1 MNYDLSKLT
10 GASDIELP
18 FIAERLSSE
27 RAYQKVMR
35 RLIVSIK
42 QAVIDDVLPTY
53 RLYIADGITDLL
65 GSFAAKVK
73 QAADNAINWVT
84 GFVHSETDWHTDKFA
99 QSVKT
104 ATGADV
110 KPIVHIANM
119 DDIKTAM
126 IERNASLITN
136 LADDTRQKIVQ
147 AVINASVN
155 KKSMGELKADIEQI
169 LGAQAARA
177 DLIAQDQTIKLTADL
192 NRYRQEQAGIK
203 RYRWVSKQDNRV
215 RPLHQR
221 LNGKIYEW
229 GKPTGAEHGLPPGQ
243 PIRCRCRAKAVI

>member
-1 MNYDLSKLT
+1 MMDYDLAKLT
-10 GASDIELP
+10 GASDTELP

-27 RAYQKVMR
+27 RAYQKAMR
-35 RLIVSIK
+35 KLMVGIK
-42 QAVIDDVLPTY
+42 QAVIDDVLPVY

-65 GSFAAKVK
+65 GRFAAKVK
-73 QAADNAINWVT
+73 RAVDSAVGWVT
-84 GFVHSETDWHTDKFA
+84 GFVRDETDWHTDKFA

-110 KPIVHIANM
+110 KPIIASAS
-119 DDIKTAM
+119 DIKTAI
-126 IERNASLITN
+126 IERNVSLISN

-147 AVINASVN
+147 AVINANINKHSV
-155 KKSMGELKADIEQI
+155 SQLKAAIEQI
-169 LGAQAARA
+169 LGTQAARA
-177 DLIAQDQTIKLTADL
+177 DLIAQDQTIKLIADL

-203 RYRWVSKQDNRV
+203 RYKWVSKQDDRV
-215 RPLHQR
+215 RPLHRQ

>member
-1 MNYDLSKLT
+1 MDYNLAKLT
-10 GASDIELP
+10 NGQGIELS

-42 QAVIDDVLPTY
+42 SAVVDDVLPMY

-65 GSFAAKVK
+65 GRFASKVK
-73 QAADNAINWVT
+73 QAADNAISWVT
-84 GFVHSETDWHTDKFA
+84 GFVHKETDWHTDKFA

-110 KPIVHIANM
+110 KPIIHIANM

-155 KKSMGELKADIEQI
+155 KKGMGELKADIEQI
-169 LGAQAARA
+169 LGTQAARA
-177 DLIAQDQTIKLTADL
+177 DLIAQDQTIKLVADL

-203 RYRWVSKQDNRV
+203 RYKWVSKQDDRV
-215 RPLHQR
+215 RPLHRQ

>member
-1 MNYDLSKLT
+1 MDYNLAKLT
-10 GASDIELP
+10 NASSIELP

-27 RAYQKVMR
+27 RAYQKAMR
-35 RLIVSIK
+35 KLMVAIK
-42 QAVIDDVLPTY
+42 QAVIDDVLPVY

-65 GSFAAKVK
+65 GGFVAKVK
-73 QAADNAINWVT
+73 RAVDSAVGWVT
-84 GFVHSETDWHTDKFA
+84 GFVHDETDWHTDKFA

-110 KPIVHIANM
+110 KPIIASAG
-119 DDIKTAM
+119 DIKTAI
-126 IERNASLITN
+126 IERNVSLISN

-147 AVINASVN
+147 AVINANINKHSV
-155 KKSMGELKADIEQI
+155 SQLKAAIEQI
-169 LGAQAARA
+169 LGTQAARA
-177 DLIAQDQTIKLTADL
+177 DLIAQDQTIKLVADL

-203 RYRWVSKQDNRV
+203 RYKWVSKQDDRV
-215 RPLHQR
+215 RPLHRQ

>member
-10 GASDIELP
+10 GASGTELP

-42 QAVIDDVLPTY
+42 QAVIDDVLPMY

-104 ATGADV
+104 ATGADI
-110 KPIVHIANM
+110 KPIIHIANM
-119 DDIKTAM
+119 DDIKIAM

-136 LADDTRQKIVQ
+136 IAEDTRQKIVQ
-147 AVINASVN
+147 SVINASVN
-155 KKSMGELKADIEQI
+155 KKSVSELKADIEQI
-169 LGAQAARA
+169 LGTQAARA
-177 DLIAQDQTIKLTADL
+177 DLIAQDQTIKLVADL

-243 PIRCRCRAKAVI
+243 PIRCRCRAKAVL